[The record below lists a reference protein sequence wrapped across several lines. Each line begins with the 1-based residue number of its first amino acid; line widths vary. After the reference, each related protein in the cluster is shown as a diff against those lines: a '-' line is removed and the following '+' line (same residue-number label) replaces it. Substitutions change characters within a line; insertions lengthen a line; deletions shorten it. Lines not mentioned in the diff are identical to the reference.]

1 MCSAFKLENIYCGVR
16 QNVCGKN
23 VFDFIKFAG
32 TYFCGPLEK
41 SQKLEPVKISFH
53 AVGMC
58 RPTEYCFGAVLV

>member
-1 MCSAFKLENIYCGVR
+1 MFA
-16 QNVCGKN
+16 GKM
-23 VFDFIKFAG
+23 FSILLKFAG